1 MKKLSIIFTVLLAF
15 TALAFAGCGKS
26 QTKINISRENLDLVA
41 EGKTLTL
48 DLTGIPSTGYEW
60 TCETDN
66 KDLLI
71 EKSHET
77 KDPEGDSSKPM
88 VGTSVTEHYTFEVSG
103 SGEARLT
110 AKYAR
115 SWEESPDDI
124 EHVFIVTI
132 EDGEI
137 TMVNEEGEPT
147 IDELM
152 IEAMTVPESGV
163 TESEAL

>member
-1 MKKLSIIFTVLLAF
+1 MKKLAIILTALLVL

-26 QTKINISRENLDLVA
+26 HTKINIGRDNLDLVA

-60 TCETDN
+60 ICKIDN

-77 KDPEGDSSKPM
+77 KESADDSSETK
-88 VGTSVTEHYTFEVSG
+88 VGASVKEHYTFEANG

-115 SWEESPDDI
+115 SWEEAPDEI
-124 EHVFIVTI
+124 ERVFIVTV
-132 EDGEI
+132 ENGEI
-137 TMVNEEGEPT
+137 TMVSEEDEPT
-147 IDELM
+147 IDEILN
-152 IEAMTVPESGV
+152 EAMTIPESDI
-163 TESEAL
+163 TDSEIV